1 MLTNCFTMKTIYAV
15 ILMLIFSGCQTS
27 DKSQSKTIEYLT
39 SENTKELG
47 LPFSEA
53 VRVRNTLYVS
63 GQVGNKPGEL
73 ELVEGGM
80 EAEAR
85 QALENMK
92 SILEAN
98 GSSMDQ
104 VVKVTVMLEDFSEW
118 GAFNEVYKEYF
129 TNNLPARSAFGTDG
143 LALGARLEIDCIA
156 TAE

>member
-1 MLTNCFTMKTIYAV
+1 MKTIYAV
-15 ILMLIFSGCQTS
+15 LLVLIFTGCQTT
-27 DKSQSKTIEYLT
+27 DKPQPETIEYLT
-39 SENTKELG
+39 SETSEELG

-53 VRVRNTLYVS
+53 VRVGNTLYVS
-63 GQVGNKPGEL
+63 GQVGNLPGKL

-92 SILEAN
+92 TILEAH

-104 VVKVTVMLEDFSEW
+104 VVKVTVMLEDISEW

-129 TNNLPARSAFGTDG
+129 TTNLPARSAFGTDG
-143 LALGARLEIDCIA
+143 LALGARLELDCIA
-156 TAE
+156 TVE

>member
-1 MLTNCFTMKTIYAV
+1 MKTIYAV

-27 DKSQSKTIEYLT
+27 DKSQSETIEYLT

-104 VVKVTVMLEDFSEW
+104 VVKVTVMLEDISEW

-129 TNNLPARSAFGTDG
+129 TNNLPARSAFGADG